1 MLGKACYGTYGSRA
15 ICHAVNSKAK
25 SKIVAKISDTETFSW
40 LARIGYA
47 TRGSVFLIIGGLALL
62 AAGDSA
68 ERPQGMRD
76 AMQTVFDQPLGGF
89 MLWAIVLG
97 LACFA
102 GWRFLQ
108 SVFDADALGNG
119 LFGLMRR
126 TSFAVAGMFYLAL
139 ATATARITIQE
150 RTATEDQSARD
161 WTHWAM
167 TKPLGRDLIAV
178 IAAVLVGIAIALM
191 VQVVRAPYR
200 HEFDRERMPLVWVV
214 ALGSVGIM
222 TRALVFLAMGI
233 FLGIA
238 DYDYNSTE
246 VIGVSGVLRTL
257 QEQSYGRGMLA
268 VAGLGLVAFGAFELI
283 EAYARRVRPP
293 KPVGARRRLKHR

>member
-1 MLGKACYGTYGSRA
+1 VT
-15 ICHAVNSKAK
+15 SKAK

-40 LARIGYA
+40 MARVGYA
-47 TRGSVFLIIGGLALL
+47 ARGSVFLIIGGLALL

-76 AMQTVFDQPLGGF
+76 AMQTVFDRPLGGF
-89 MLWAIVLG
+89 ILWAIVLG

-119 LFGLMRR
+119 LIGLMRR
-126 TSFAVAGMFYLAL
+126 TSFAAAGLFYLAL
-139 ATATARITIQE
+139 ALATARITVEE
-150 RTATEDQSARD
+150 RATTEDQSARD

-167 TKPLGRDLIAV
+167 TKPLGRDLVALV
-178 IAAVLVGIAIALM
+178 AAALVGIAIALM

-200 HEFDRERMPLVWVV
+200 HEFDKKRMPLFWVV

-222 TRALVFLAMGI
+222 TRALMFLSIGI

-246 VIGVSGVLRTL
+246 VIGVSGALSTLRA
-257 QEQSYGRGMLA
+257 QSYGPWMLA
-268 VAGLGLVAFGAFELI
+268 IAGLGLLAFGAFEI
-283 EAYARRVRPP
+283 VEAYARRVRPP
-293 KPVGARRRLKHR
+293 KPVRARRR

>member
-1 MLGKACYGTYGSRA
+1 VR
-15 ICHAVNSKAK
+15 SKAK
-25 SKIVAKISDTETFSW
+25 SKIIAKISDSETLFW

-62 AAGDSA
+62 AAGGST
-68 ERPQGMRD
+68 EHPQGMRD
-76 AMQTVFDQPLGGF
+76 ATQTVFDEPLGGF
-89 MLWAIVLG
+89 MLWIIVLG

-119 LFGLMRR
+119 LFSLMRR
-126 TSFAVAGMFYLAL
+126 FSFAVAGLFYLAL
-139 ATATARITIQE
+139 AMATARITIQE
-150 RTATEDQSARD
+150 RTTTEDQSARD
-161 WTHWAM
+161 WTHWVM

-178 IAAVLVGIAIALM
+178 VAVVLIGIAIALM

-200 HEFDRERMPLVWVV
+200 HEFDKKRMPLVWVV
-214 ALGSVGIM
+214 AFGSVGIL
-222 TRALVFLAMGI
+222 TRGLVFLAIGI

-238 DYDYNSTE
+238 DYDFNSTE

-257 QEQSYGRGMLA
+257 QEQSYGKWMLA
-268 VAGLGLVAFGAFELI
+268 AAGFGLVAFGGFELI
-283 EAYARRVRPP
+283 EAYARRHAPP
-293 KPVGARRRLKHR
+293 LAHESRTRESRR

>member
-1 MLGKACYGTYGSRA
+1 LREKRREYQEACHGTYGSPV
-15 ICHAVNSKAK
+15 ICHDVNSQAKA
-25 SKIVAKISDTETFSW
+25 KIVAKISDTETFSW

-62 AAGDSA
+62 AAGGSA

-102 GWRFLQ
+102 GWRLLQ

-126 TSFAVAGMFYLAL
+126 SSFAVAGLFYLAL
-139 ATATARITIQE
+139 ATATARITVQE
-150 RTATEDQSARD
+150 RTTTEDQSARD

-178 IAAVLVGIAIALM
+178 IA
-191 VQVVRAPYR
+191 VVNDRYRDRSHGAGRA
-200 HEFDRERMPLVWVV
+200 
-214 ALGSVGIM
+214 
-222 TRALVFLAMGI
+222 
-233 FLGIA
+233 
-238 DYDYNSTE
+238 
-246 VIGVSGVLRTL
+246 RTL
-257 QEQSYGRGMLA
+257 PS
-268 VAGLGLVAFGAFELI
+268 
-283 EAYARRVRPP
+283 RVR
-293 KPVGARRRLKHR
+293 

>member
-1 MLGKACYGTYGSRA
+1 VTSE
-15 ICHAVNSKAK
+15 AK
-25 SKIVAKISDTETFSW
+25 SKIVAKISDAETFSW
-40 LARIGYA
+40 MARIGYA

-62 AAGDSA
+62 AAGDST

-102 GWRFLQ
+102 SWRFLQ

-126 TSFAVAGMFYLAL
+126 SSFAVAGLFYLAL
-139 ATATARITIQE
+139 AMATARITVQE
-150 RTATEDQSARD
+150 RTTTEDQSARD

-167 TKPLGRDLIAV
+167 TKPLGRDFIAV
-178 IAAVLVGIAIALM
+178 VAAVLVGIAIALM

-200 HEFDRERMPLVWVV
+200 REFDKKRMPLVWVV

-222 TRALVFLAMGI
+222 TRALVFLAIGI

-257 QEQSYGRGMLA
+257 QEQNYGRWLLA
-268 VAGLGLVAFGAFELI
+268 VAGLGLVAFGAFEI
-283 EAYARRVRPP
+283 VEAYARRIRPP
-293 KPVGARRRLKHR
+293 KPVRARRR

>member
-1 MLGKACYGTYGSRA
+1 MSA
-15 ICHAVNSKAK
+15 KAK
-25 SKIVAKISDTETFSW
+25 SKSKTAAISDTDALFW

-62 AAGDSA
+62 AAGNSS

-89 MLWAIVLG
+89 MLWFIVLG

-108 SVFDADALGNG
+108 SLFDADALGTGFIG
-119 LFGLMRR
+119 LLRR
-126 TSFAVAGMFYLAL
+126 FSFAVAGLFYLAL
-139 ATATARITIQE
+139 SLATARITVQE
-150 RTATEDQSARD
+150 RTTTEDQSARD
-161 WTHWAM
+161 WTHWVM
-167 TKPLGRDLIAV
+167 TKPLGRDLIGAV
-178 IAAVLVGIAIALM
+178 AVVLIGIGISLM

-200 HEFDRERMPLVWVV
+200 HEFDKKLMPLAWVV
-214 ALGSVGIM
+214 AFGSVGIL
-222 TRALVFLAMGI
+222 TRALVFLMIGI

-238 DYDYNSTE
+238 DYDFNSKE

-257 QEQSYGRGMLA
+257 QAQSYGRWMLA
-268 VAGLGLVAFGAFELI
+268 AAGLGLVAFGAFELI
-283 EAYARRVRPP
+283 EAYARRIRAP
-293 KPVGARRRLKHR
+293 KSAGSRRR